1 MNEFAYGIAGG
12 ALGFIHND
20 FRGAVN
26 GYKTGTALYRTRR
39 RLNNMPPVSRSRS
52 RGRTSQR
59 QVLRPLL
66 YSTSGSRASS
76 QSVYSLKRARTGS
89 SGSGSYR
96 IFDRTMRPARSV
108 SFGRSASGS
117 NQSSTSRNIKNENGS
132 SVRAPSAT
140 KKTSVKK
147 NKRHI
152 KVSPV
157 FAKKVKEVLENKELK
172 GVFSERQFGAFAQQ
186 NNGGQSVNSDNLV
199 PNSDGY
205 LFDPNRILDAASVLW
220 NGKTP
225 AVSHALTSSSFS
237 QQNFKV
243 NVVDSYSDFTFKN
256 NTKHTW
262 TFNMYEL
269 LARSNREQAVIGSPT
284 AYWAGCI
291 QADRNNGLSLN
302 GNNYYAGFGTYL
314 NTTIGAKPGMTQS
327 WSTVFKSTH
336 NVVVIEPGQT
346 YNHRVQGPKD
356 TMYDFSKFY
365 VRDVFNNLA
374 AGKTMAL
381 MVVAYPDITS
391 TNTGSGGGVGRYPH
405 GDFNI
410 GDFICVERYDHYTL
424 SVPEQAGFT
433 FGGSTSPGV
442 VQPLN
447 HRKKVYCHNIYN
459 NGLTPASGNER
470 RIDETN
476 PTITEVVN

>member
-1 MNEFAYGIAGG
+1 MEFMGGLAG
-12 ALGFIHND
+12 ATQGFIHGD
-20 FRGAVN
+20 VRGAVN
-26 GYKTGTALYRTRR
+26 GWKLGRR
-39 RLNNMPPVSRSRS
+39 AGRRFNQNKNSMPPVSRSRS
-52 RGRTSQR
+52 RGRSTKR
-59 QVLRPLL
+59 LVPLL
-66 YSTSGSRASS
+66 YSTSAGGSSNRS
-76 QSVYSLKRARTGS
+76 QSVYSLKRPRYS
-89 SGSGSYR
+89 SASRSSYGLANA
-96 IFDRTMRPARSV
+96 TMRPRSV

-117 NQSSTSRNIKNENGS
+117 NQSSTSRNIKNENGA

-172 GVFSERQFGAFAQQ
+172 GVFSERQFGSFAQQ
-186 NNGGQSVNSDNLV
+186 FPGGQSVNSDNLV

-205 LFDPNRILDAASVLW
+205 MFDPNRILDAASVLW

-225 AVSHALTSSSFS
+225 AVTHALTSSSFS

-314 NTTIGAKPGMTQS
+314 QTTIGAKPGMTQS

-346 YNHRVQGPKD
+346 YNHRVQGPKN

-410 GDFICVERYDHYTL
+410 GDYICVERYDHYTL

-433 FGGSTSPGV
+433 FGSSTAPGV

-459 NGLTPASGNER
+459 NGLTPSAGNER